1 MSRLPRFRL
10 RSDRPVAIAGK
21 FAPVCVPSE
30 ISPPAITEGGHGAV
44 GITVSAPRRPATSG
58 TVALEFALVGSA
70 FLGLLMFV
78 FELGFLLYAQ
88 TALDFGVKEAARQ
101 MQTGQQTL
109 ANGASQALFLSQV
122 LCPALGALLSCSGVV
137 VSLQPVSTFQT
148 ATNPPPLSTA
158 TINPGVTGGLMLLQA
173 YYTPAI
179 PIWPL
184 NVTLLVGTAA
194 YLNE

>member
-1 MSRLPRFRL
+1 MSRLARIRL
-10 RSDRPVAIAGK
+10 RSDRLTVTAVES
-21 FAPVCVPSE
+21 APVCAPGE
-30 ISPPAITEGGHGAV
+30 ISLPAITEGGHDSIV
-44 GITVSAPRRPATSG
+44 ITVPAPRRAATAG
-58 TVALEFALVGSA
+58 TVALEFALIGSA
-70 FLGLLMFV
+70 FLGLLIFV

-101 MQTGQQTL
+101 MQTGQQTI
-109 ANGASQALFLSQV
+109 ANGASQALFLTQV
-122 LCPALGALLSCSGVV
+122 LCPALGALLLCSGVV

-173 YYTPAI
+173 YYTPTI

-184 NVTLLVGTAA
+184 NVTLLIGTAA